1 MPSAVSQNPLVNGQE
16 QNSSSRRYTTAWST
30 WLGALG
36 AAYFMA
42 VGGTA
47 AGSGASRLPSARE
60 MNPFGGVVEQ
70 VALLKL
76 GETRRGIERVLPPH
90 EHAAGR
96 VPDVA
101 PPGH

>member
-36 AAYFMA
+36 AAYVIA

-47 AGSGASRLPSARE
+47 GGSGARRPSSSRD
-60 MNPFGGVVEQ
+60 MNPFGGIVEQ
-70 VALLKL
+70 VALLLL
-76 GETRRGIERVLPPH
+76 GEARGGIERVLHPH

-96 VPDVA
+96 VP
-101 PPGH
+101 